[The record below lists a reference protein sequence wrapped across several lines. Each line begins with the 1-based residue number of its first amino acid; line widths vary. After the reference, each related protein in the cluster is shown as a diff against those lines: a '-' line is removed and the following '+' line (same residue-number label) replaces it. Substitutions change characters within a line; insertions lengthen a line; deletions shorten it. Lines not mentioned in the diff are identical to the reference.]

1 MDGIDELRHL
11 SGIRIVVCLSDIEF
25 MALMPSLAPRDDVEK
40 NNLFRATLKAYLVT
54 SSSFLTAHWI
64 EQSQHSLELT
74 SWKEKGL
81 RKATVKRL
89 QGLLSTRFMHAW
101 NVSGLIDDSS
111 PSTIF
116 QQATL
121 K

>member
-101 NVSGLIDDSS
+101 NVGGLIDDSS